1 MNRILSL
8 AVAIVCGVIVLLD
21 FFFPGPEISMISRI
35 LVEGVMIL
43 AVFGLLLGLLNLLAV
58 HGQRIAQG
66 GERRGLSGVLLLGMV
81 GALIVGIVWPA
92 SEANRWVFDHLYAP
106 LQSTMTAL
114 LVFFAISAAY
124 RSLRIRNTDALILL
138 LVSLFMLF
146 TQLPFGQTLWP
157 ELSAIRDWLL
167 AIPVTAGT
175 RGILLGIALGTITT
189 ALRVLLAIDRP
200 YVGE

>member
-66 GERRGLSGVLLLGMV
+66 EEHRGLSGVLILGMV
-81 GALIVGIVWPA
+81 GALIVGILWPA

-106 LQSTMTAL
+106 LQSSMTAL

-138 LVSLFMLF
+138 VISLFMLF

-189 ALRVLLAIDRP
+189 SLRVLLAIDRP